1 MTNVFIR
8 SLIRLNPGL
17 SNFEA
22 IVTRRSAVYSGD
34 RIGQLESE
42 NSYLREQFA
51 KNEEILK
58 DPEKL
63 RSKANTIEFKAIN
76 FSASH
81 IVRMAQILTPDT
93 SQVKGSSWSGKVP
106 LTEDQLEELYQIGRT
121 GALNFSFVETIG

>member
-42 NSYLREQFA
+42 NSYLREQLA

-63 RSKANTIEFKAIN
+63 RSKANTIEFKAKV
-76 FSASH
+76 SASQL
-81 IVRMAQILTPDT
+81 VRMAQILTPDT

-106 LTEDQLEELYQIGRT
+106 LTEDQIEELYQIGRT